1 MQQTQIASTITWSWV
16 VERHQPLSTTRLCLG
31 LRYSS
36 PSDLS
41 FTDSSH
47 VKFGLPWPLLTLSA
61 HQALLLYLGLG
72 PAMLRRLEKVFQ
84 STQAVLNLQLV
95 QKSKDMA
102 TCGSIKN
109 GSGLLLKCFQ
119 GLNTTLR
126 LLYEIYI
133 LLFFPANRN
142 ALGSLHIQNHP
153 LYNDHKIA
161 TSLVSAPLS

>member
-1 MQQTQIASTITWSWV
+1 MVLYS
-16 VERHQPLSTTRLCLG
+16 LSSKSIKFLLLVFFFLG
-31 LRYSS
+31 VDSCWCSYGFHIH
-36 PSDLS
+36 LS
-41 FTDSSH
+41 GYFLHWFAKPTA
-47 VKFGLPWPLLTLSA
+47 T
-61 HQALLLYLGLG
+61 LLLYLGLG